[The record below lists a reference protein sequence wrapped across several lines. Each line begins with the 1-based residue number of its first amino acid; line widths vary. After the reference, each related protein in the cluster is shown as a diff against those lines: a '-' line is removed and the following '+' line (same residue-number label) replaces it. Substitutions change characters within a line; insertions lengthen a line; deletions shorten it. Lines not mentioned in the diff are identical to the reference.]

1 MLTAD
6 KRLNFVFRCLA
17 LNILCGNKLVTRLFY
32 YNLKIIKRKND
43 KIMTLNFLLA
53 QIHS

>member
-6 KRLNFVFRCLA
+6 KRLNFVFRRLT